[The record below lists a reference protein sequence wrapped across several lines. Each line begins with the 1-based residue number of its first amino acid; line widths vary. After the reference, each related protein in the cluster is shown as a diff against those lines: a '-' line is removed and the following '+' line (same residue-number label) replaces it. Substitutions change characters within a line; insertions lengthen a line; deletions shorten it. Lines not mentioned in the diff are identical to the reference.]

1 MKKKLLLVF
10 VSILVISLLTGC
22 GGAKKDP
29 APAAAPKP
37 IKIIAAHNQTSPDNP
52 YQVGLLKFK
61 EVAESKSKGQITVEV
76 HAGTLGTNEN
86 ELVEKLKL
94 RAVDLVV
101 VSPGFMTQTGVKEVD
116 LLALPYMF
124 DSYAHWMKVIDGDVG
139 KQLADM
145 INKKSNNDFKIVGYW
160 SAGVRHYYGKK
171 PLNSMADLKDMKIR
185 TQTSGV
191 IGDFWKGLG
200 AIPTSVSWG
209 ELYQAL
215 QQKTVDG
222 AENAYPYFVQQNH
235 HKTENGKYTTEI
247 GADFTTRLLLVN
259 GKKFDTMTK
268 EQQAIILE
276 AAKASVEAERASVIA
291 QEKEYKEKAI
301 KDGAVV
307 NTIDRKPFIAV
318 ALPIQDKFAKSIG
331 AEEIVKKIRETK

>member
-1 MKKKLLLVF
+1 VRKNVWVLL
-10 VSILVISLLTGC
+10 ISVLALSLALTGC
-22 GGAKKDP
+22 GGSKDTKT
-29 APAAAPKP
+29 AADAP
-37 IKIIAAHNQTSPDNP
+37 IKLIAAHNQTSPDNP

-61 EVAESKSKGQITVEV
+61 EVVEKKSNGKMTVEV

-86 ELVEKLKL
+86 ELVEKIKLK
-94 RAVDLVV
+94 AIDVAV

-116 LLALPYMF
+116 LLALPYLF
-124 DSYAHWMKVIDGDVG
+124 DSYDHWKKVIDGEVG
-139 KQLADM
+139 TKLAGM
-145 INKKSNNDFKIVGYW
+145 INQKSNNDFKIIGYW

-191 IGDFWKGLG
+191 IADYWKSLG
-200 AIPTSVSWG
+200 AIPTSVAWG

-222 AENAYPYFVQQNH
+222 SENSYPYFVQQNH

-247 GADFTTRLLLVN
+247 GADFTTRFLLVN
-259 GKKFDTMTK
+259 GKKFDGLTK
-268 EQQAIILE
+268 EQQQILLE
-276 AAKASVEAERASVIA
+276 AAKASVEAERESVTA

-301 KDGAVV
+301 KEGAAV
-307 NTIDRKPFIAV
+307 NTIDRKPFIEK
-318 ALPIQDKFAKSIG
+318 ALPIQDKFAASIN
-331 AEEIVKKIRETK
+331 AQEILKQIRATK

>member
-1 MKKKLLLVF
+1 MKKGLLLLM
-10 VSILVISLLTGC
+10 VSILVVALLTGC
-22 GGAKKDP
+22 GGAKKEA
-29 APAAAPKP
+29 APAANKP

-61 EVAESKSKGQITVEV
+61 EVVESKSKGQMTVEV

-94 RAVDLVV
+94 RAVDAVV

-116 LLALPYMF
+116 LLALPYLF
-124 DSYAHWMKVIDGDVG
+124 DSYDHWKKVIDGDVG
-139 KQLADM
+139 KQLAEM

-171 PLNSMADLKDMKIR
+171 PLNTMADLKDMKIR

-200 AIPTSVSWG
+200 AIPTSVAWG

-222 AENAYPYFVQQNH
+222 AENSYPYFVQQNH

-247 GADFTTRLLLVN
+247 GADYTTRFLLVN
-259 GKKFDTMTK
+259 GKKFDAMTK
-268 EQQAIILE
+268 EQQQIILD

-307 NTIDRKPFIAV
+307 NTIDRKPFIQV

-331 AEEIVKKIRETK
+331 AEAIVKKIRETK